1 MGRETE
7 IDKVWSM
14 IRRMNTIIREYGHPV
29 LNDGEVTAVKNEEK
43 AHKMAK
49 TFGKIHNSIN
59 IRDRVWRQGS
69 YHKAHVAHKP
79 EKDDTSQEPT
89 DQLL

>member
-29 LNDGEVTAVKNEEK
+29 LNDGAVTAVKNEDM
-43 AHKMAK
+43 MAK

-59 IRDRVWRQGS
+59 IRDRVWR
-69 YHKAHVAHKP
+69 
-79 EKDDTSQEPT
+79 
-89 DQLL
+89 

>member
-7 IDKVWSM
+7 TDKVWSM

-43 AHKMAK
+43 AHMMVK
-49 TFGKIHNSIN
+49 TFGLIKFYLISLISIHGRNGFN
-59 IRDRVWRQGS
+59 TVGCPVD
-69 YHKAHVAHKP
+69 
-79 EKDDTSQEPT
+79 
-89 DQLL
+89 

>member
-29 LNDGEVTAVKNEEK
+29 LNDGEVTAVKNEDM
-43 AHKMAK
+43 MAK

-59 IRDRVWRQGS
+59 IRDRVWR
-69 YHKAHVAHKP
+69 
-79 EKDDTSQEPT
+79 
-89 DQLL
+89 

>member
-29 LNDGEVTAVKNEEK
+29 LNDGDVTAVKNEDM
-43 AHKMAK
+43 MAK

-59 IRDRVWRQGS
+59 IRDRVWR
-69 YHKAHVAHKP
+69 
-79 EKDDTSQEPT
+79 
-89 DQLL
+89 

>member
-14 IRRMNTIIREYGHPV
+14 IRRMTTIIREYGHPV
-29 LNDGEVTAVKNEEK
+29 LNDGEVTAVKNEDM
-43 AHKMAK
+43 MAK

-59 IRDRVWRQGS
+59 IRDRVWR
-69 YHKAHVAHKP
+69 
-79 EKDDTSQEPT
+79 
-89 DQLL
+89 

>member
-29 LNDGEVTAVKNEEK
+29 LNDGEVTAVKNEDM
-43 AHKMAK
+43 MAK

-59 IRDRVWRQGS
+59 IRDRAWR
-69 YHKAHVAHKP
+69 
-79 EKDDTSQEPT
+79 
-89 DQLL
+89 